1 MGERPLA
8 PERGILPGAMNKNN
22 EVNTGDIEPR
32 LTGIRSL
39 CVYCGSWS
47 GIDPELEALART
59 FGSAC
64 AARGIELIYGGG
76 GIGLMGTVAE
86 AALAAGGRVIG
97 IMPRSLLESE
107 APFPNVTELVI
118 VDSMHERKKQ
128 MFDRA
133 DGFVVLPGGLGTL
146 DETIEMITWRQLG
159 FHEKPIVLANSRG
172 YWNPLLTLFDHI
184 VATGFAQPDAHDLY
198 AVAHSVDGIFER
210 LTNGTPTGTAGQSP
224 GGGLPDRHRGPGG
237 CRRAGLRVV
246 APRSSR
252 AAQTRNGSER
262 RPPAGSRPPPA
273 D

>member
-1 MGERPLA
+1 MSERPLA
-8 PERGILPGAMNKNN
+8 PKRGILPGAMNENN
-22 EVNTGDIEPR
+22 QVNTGNVEPQS
-32 LTGIRSL
+32 TGIRSL

-47 GIDPELEALART
+47 GIDPALEEFAHA

-86 AALAAGGRVIG
+86 AALTGGGRVTG

-107 APFPNVTELVI
+107 APSPDVTELVI
-118 VDSMHERKKQ
+118 VDSMHERKIQ

-159 FHEKPIVLANSRG
+159 FHEKPIVLANHRG
-172 YWNPLLTLFDHI
+172 YWDPLLTLFDHI

-198 AVAHSVDGIFER
+198 AVAHSVEGIFKR
-210 LTNGTPTGTAGQSP
+210 LTNGATTGTAGLQT
-224 GGGLPDRHRGPGG
+224 GTAARQGHMI
-237 CRRAGLRVV
+237 
-246 APRSSR
+246 APRPVSDN
-252 AAQTRNGSER
+252 A
-262 RPPAGSRPPPA
+262 
-273 D
+273 

>member
-8 PERGILPGAMNKNN
+8 PERGILPGAMNKNK
-22 EVNTGDIEPR
+22 EVNTGDIGPR

-107 APFPNVTELVI
+107 APFPDVTELVI

-198 AVAHSVDGIFER
+198 AVADSVEGIFKR
-210 LTNGTPTGTAGQSP
+210 LTNGAPTGTAGQSP
-224 GGGLPDRHRGPGG
+224 GGGLETGTVARQGREI
-237 CRRAGLRVV
+237 
-246 APRSSR
+246 APRP
-252 AAQTRNGSER
+252 GSES
-262 RPPAGSRPPPA
+262 A
-273 D
+273 

>member
-1 MGERPLA
+1 
-8 PERGILPGAMNKNN
+8 MNKNN
-22 EVNTGDIEPR
+22 QVNTGNVEPQS
-32 LTGIRSL
+32 TGIRSL

-47 GIDPELEALART
+47 GIDPNLEAFARA

-86 AALAAGGRVIG
+86 AALAGGGRVIG
-97 IMPRSLLESE
+97 IMPRSLLGSE
-107 APFPNVTELVI
+107 APSPDVTELVI

-146 DETIEMITWRQLG
+146 DETIEMITWQQLG
-159 FHEKPIVLANSRG
+159 FHQKPIVLANVRG

-198 AVAHSVDGIFER
+198 AVAHSVEGIFER
-210 LTNGTPTGTAGQSP
+210 LMNGTPTGTAGLQT
-224 GGGLPDRHRGPGG
+224 GAAAREDREF
-237 CRRAGLRVV
+237 
-246 APRSSR
+246 APRSSG
-252 AAQTRNGSER
+252 ANA
-262 RPPAGSRPPPA
+262 
-273 D
+273 